1 MGALCMGGLAASEY
15 VDRGATEHGAP
26 GHLGRPAAG
35 KWVASAFSVL
45 MIGAV
50 LSPIVQNWQED
61 PQDSFPLSYYA
72 MFTADR
78 SERGRVTYLRGL
90 DGQGNRVRIRYTFA
104 GTGGLNQVH
113 SQIKK
118 TVDRGGAAALC
129 RSVASRVARRKD
141 RPLADVATVQI
152 VTGTYKASD
161 YFVGN
166 TTPLAERV
174 HASCRVDPN
183 RR

>member
-1 MGALCMGGLAASEY
+1 MGGLAASEY
-15 VDRGATEHGAP
+15 ADRGDIALRVPRHRA
-26 GHLGRPAAG
+26 RPAGATWAAG
-35 KWVASAFSVL
+35 AFSVL

-50 LSPIVQNWQED
+50 LSPIVQNWRVD
-61 PQDSFPLSYYA
+61 PRDDFPLSYYP

-78 SERGRVTYLRGL
+78 SERVRVTYLRGL
-90 DGQGNRVRIRYTFA
+90 DGQGNPIKIRYTFA

-118 TVDRGGAAALC
+118 TVRRGGAAELC
-129 RSVASRVARRKD
+129 RSVASGVARRNG
-141 RPLADVATVQI
+141 RPLADVVTTQI

-161 YFVGN
+161 YFAGN

-174 HASCRVDPN
+174 HASCQVERD